1 MSEGWL
7 SLWFPNFVRYR
18 FLYLLV
24 CILSYLI
31 LSPMLSSF
39 AAISVLAD
47 IFITWMLIASV
58 LAVSQKK
65 RYLIIGVLLTLPMIT
80 STWGH
85 YFVRSQVVII
95 LNDSFGII
103 FFAYTTIV
111 ILTYVLRERNISAEV
126 IQAAILVYL
135 LAAVTWSYGYSLL
148 EEIHPESFSV
158 VKGLLADR
166 RLIFLYYSFVTI
178 TTLGYGDITP
188 ITSTGSSLAIVEA
201 VMGQIYIAV
210 LVARLVGVHV
220 AQTLRGD

>member
-1 MSEGWL
+1 MSEGIL
-7 SLWFPNFVRYR
+7 SLWFQSFAKFR

-31 LSPMLSSF
+31 LSPMLADF
-39 AAISVLAD
+39 AAISLLAD

-65 RYLIIGVLLTLPMIT
+65 RYLFIGILLTLPMIS

-85 YFVRSQVVII
+85 YLVRSRLVII
-95 LNDSFGII
+95 LSDTFGII
-103 FFAYTTIV
+103 FFGYTTIV
-111 ILTYVLRERNISAEV
+111 ILAYVIRERNISTNV

-135 LAAVTWSYGYSLL
+135 LMAVTWSFGYSLL
-148 EEIHPESFSV
+148 EEIHPESFSLV
-158 VKGLLADR
+158 QGQLVDR

-188 ITSTGSSLAIVEA
+188 VTATASSLAIVEA

-220 AQTLRGD
+220 AQTIKGD